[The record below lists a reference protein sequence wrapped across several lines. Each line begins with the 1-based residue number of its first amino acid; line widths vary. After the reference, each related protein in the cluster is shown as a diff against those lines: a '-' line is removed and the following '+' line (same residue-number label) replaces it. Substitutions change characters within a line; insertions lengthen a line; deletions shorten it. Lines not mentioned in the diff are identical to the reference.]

1 MEVTVSSRHAD
12 VSEGLR
18 ATATEKIGRL
28 DRFLDGLDF
37 AEVHFSEEHN
47 PRISDSHVCEVTI
60 EGHGHFI
67 RAKVAAADGYAAVDL
82 AVEKL
87 EHQLHKLKTRI
98 VDRSQAP
105 VRQRPRGSGPVAVLE
120 EDDESERTLADE
132 AYISRRGTQIVKK
145 KAFDIAPMSVDEAA
159 DRMELLGHS
168 FFLFTNA
175 DTERAA
181 VLYRRDDG
189 ALGLIDQS
197 AS

>member
-1 MEVTVSSRHAD
+1 MEVTVSSRHAE
-12 VSEGLR
+12 VSGSLR

-28 DRFLDGLDF
+28 DRFLDGLER
-37 AEVHFSEEHN
+37 AEVHFSEEPN
-47 PRISDSHVCEVTI
+47 PRIADSHICEVTI

-67 RAKVAAADGYAAVDL
+67 RCKVTAADAFAAVDL

-98 VDRSQAP
+98 VDRAKAP
-105 VRQRPRGSGPVAVLE
+105 VRTRPRVAARVALA
-120 EDDESERTLADE
+120 DDDSERTLADE
-132 AYISRRGTQIVKK
+132 AYISRSGTQIVKN

-175 DTERAA
+175 DTSRAA

-189 ALGLIDQS
+189 ALGLIDQ
-197 AS
+197 AGG